1 LFLSPLIEEVPVFHS
16 KAGASLAAV
25 VALMTSACG
34 DNEPAAPATQDVAN
48 PQYLYTN
55 GPITPGVF
63 RTAEAFVFG
72 LPDFETGLLAW
83 VGFPDDPTDAV
94 DCGGDSDYPLVP
106 LQAAGLQQE
115 VLKVLGVAKEINI
128 HVYDLNNFEDTCFS
142 PVIAAG
148 TGHAVYT
155 DNDFFNTGTGANAF
169 GLDIEGI
176 LTSVPGGEPVRV
188 RGTTRLLNMPDGSFR
203 VGTSH
208 LSLTPVGGQ

>member
-1 LFLSPLIEEVPVFHS
+1 MPRHPLLLLIALAFASGCDQPQPTAPVES
-16 KAGASLAAV
+16 APRTEPSLG
-25 VALMTSACG
+25 TSVG
-34 DNEPAAPATQDVAN
+34 N
-48 PQYLYTN
+48 PQYLYSN
-55 GPITPGVF
+55 GPITPNVF

-72 LPDFETGLLAW
+72 LPDFETGLHAW

-106 LQAAGLQQE
+106 LQAAGWQQAFNLLA
-115 VLKVLGVAKEINI
+115 VSGEINI

-155 DNDFFNTGTGANAF
+155 DNDVLNTGPGTNAF
-169 GLDIEGI
+169 GLNIGGI
-176 LTSVPGGEPVRV
+176 LTTVPGGEPVRV
-188 RGTTRLLNMPDGSFR
+188 QGTVRSLSLPDGSFR
-203 VGTSH
+203 TVVSH

>member
-1 LFLSPLIEEVPVFHS
+1 MFYS
-16 KAGASLAAV
+16 KAGTTLAAA
-25 VALMTSACG
+25 VALMTSGCS
-34 DNEPAAPATQDVAN
+34 DSEPAAPATHEVAN
-48 PQYLYTN
+48 PQYLYSN
-55 GPITPGVF
+55 GPITPNVY

-94 DCGGDSDYPLVP
+94 DCGGDSEYPLVP
-106 LQAAGLQQE
+106 LQAAGWQHE

-128 HVYDLNNFEDTCFS
+128 HVYDLNNFEGGTCFS
-142 PVIAAG
+142 PPIAAG

-176 LTSVPGGEPVRV
+176 LASVPGGEPVRV

-208 LSLTPVGGQ
+208 LSLTPVGVQ